1 MEEVPAGNMMEGIK
15 LRIPIP
21 IPFDFEGF
29 LPLLFIIPSGQVNS
43 FCQILVFCIEDSL
56 MFFYLHIGACEKMV
70 SRFDRFSIKIRA
82 QTRNYMRI
90 ETRKAMRGDGSSRY
104 LVLYHT
110 RDEI

>member
-1 MEEVPAGNMMEGIK
+1 
-15 LRIPIP
+15 
-21 IPFDFEGF
+21 
-29 LPLLFIIPSGQVNS
+29 
-43 FCQILVFCIEDSL
+43 
-56 MFFYLHIGACEKMV
+56 MV

-82 QTRNYMRI
+82 QTRNYMRM

>member
-56 MFFYLHIGACEKMV
+56 MFFYLHIGACEKRWCQDSTGFP
-70 SRFDRFSIKIRA
+70 SRFVHKR
-82 QTRNYMRI
+82 
-90 ETRKAMRGDGSSRY
+90 
-104 LVLYHT
+104 
-110 RDEI
+110 EIT